1 MTRATDAT
9 DDDDVERGS
18 TTRPTSA
25 TPSEDDDGET
35 SARASREESG
45 DDVRALVAWSV
56 VPFRRPSHPLFMAG
70 ANYDRRVAKLANAVV
85 EKEQTKWREVNTPI
99 PRGALEERLG
109 RYCASQVKAMHAEHY
124 EKA

>member
-1 MTRATDAT
+1 MGVA
-9 DDDDVERGS
+9 
-18 TTRPTSA
+18 
-25 TPSEDDDGET
+25 
-35 SARASREESG
+35 SARSAAPAAPRQEPLPTHPPRLPTQWDSPLTQRFG

-70 ANYDRRVAKLANAVV
+70 ANYDRLVAKLANAVV

-124 EKA
+124 EKAS

>member
-1 MTRATDAT
+1 M
-9 DDDDVERGS
+9 
-18 TTRPTSA
+18 
-25 TPSEDDDGET
+25 
-35 SARASREESG
+35 
-45 DDVRALVAWSV
+45 RALVAWSM

-70 ANYDRRVAKLANAVV
+70 ANYDRLVAKLSNAVV

-124 EKA
+124 EKAS